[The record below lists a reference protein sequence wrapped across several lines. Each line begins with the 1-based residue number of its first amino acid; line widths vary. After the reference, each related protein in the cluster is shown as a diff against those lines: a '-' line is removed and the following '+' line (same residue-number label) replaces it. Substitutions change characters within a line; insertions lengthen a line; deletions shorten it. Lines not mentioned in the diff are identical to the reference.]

1 MDLKSAYMTT
11 LRPKSKSE
19 LFWAFSW
26 LALQGFG
33 GVLPVAQ
40 RELVEKRRWFTNEE
54 FLEEWAVAQVLP
66 GPNVVNLSIIYG
78 TKQFGLLGAFV
89 ATAGMLVLPIM
100 ALIVI
105 AIAYLNFGQYAVAS
119 GVLRGMG
126 AVAAGLIAG
135 ACLKLASAL
144 KEHPLGK
151 WGAYA
156 IAVLCFLLVGIVRVP
171 LVYVLLTL
179 GIFSIVM
186 TFRQIRKV
194 AQESRG
200 S

>member
-1 MDLKSAYMTT
+1 MTT